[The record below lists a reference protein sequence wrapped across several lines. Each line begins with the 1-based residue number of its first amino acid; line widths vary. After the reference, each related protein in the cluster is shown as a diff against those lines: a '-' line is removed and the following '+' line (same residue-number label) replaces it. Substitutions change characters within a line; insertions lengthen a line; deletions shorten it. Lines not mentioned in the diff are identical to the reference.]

1 MRTVYKPFA
10 LLAAALAVAAF
21 AAAGCG
27 SSSEQKTAA
36 EDADIKTQVEQVC
49 REAAAELK
57 GLEMPT
63 DQAAAVKTQ
72 RQSAQ
77 IFQTA
82 TGKINELGANV
93 ALPADYKSWID
104 AYAQLP
110 DLNTRAAAAFSK
122 SGITSD
128 QAVEA
133 GQKWEAQANKANDLA
148 SKAGLTNCAVGQ
160 PKG

>member
-1 MRTVYKPFA
+1 MKTVPA
-10 LLAAALAVAAF
+10 SLAALVVASLLAL
-21 AAAGCG
+21 AGCG

-36 EDADIKTQVEQVC
+36 ENADIKTQVEQVC

-82 TGKINELGANV
+82 IGKLNELGANV
-93 ALPADYKSWID
+93 ELPADYKSWID

-110 DLNTRAAAAFSK
+110 ALNTEAAKAFSK

>member
-1 MRTVYKPFA
+1 MKTVRVSIAALIVAA
-10 LLAAALAVAAF
+10 LLAVT
-21 AAAGCG
+21 GCG
-27 SSSEQKTAA
+27 SSEEQKTNAA
-36 EDADIKTQVEQVC
+36 NADMKAQVEQVC
-49 REAAAELK
+49 RQVATELK

-63 DQAAAVKTQ
+63 TQDAAVKTQ
-72 RQSAQ
+72 TQSAE

-82 TGKINELGANV
+82 AGKLRELQAD
-93 ALPADYKSWID
+93 APLPADYKSWID

-110 DLNTRAAAAFSK
+110 ALNTEAAKAFSK

>member
-1 MRTVYKPFA
+1 MKTVYKPFA
-10 LLAAALAVAAF
+10 LLAAALAVTAF

-36 EDADIKTQVEQVC
+36 EDAEIKTQVEQVC
-49 REAAAELK
+49 REVATELK

-63 DQAAAVKTQ
+63 TQDAAVKTQ
-72 RQSAQ
+72 TQSAE

-82 TGKINELGANV
+82 AGKLRELQAD
-93 ALPADYKSWID
+93 APLPADYKSWID
-104 AYAQLP
+104 AYGQLP
-110 DLNTRAAAAFSK
+110 ALNTEAAKAFSK

>member
-1 MRTVYKPFA
+1 MKTVRVSIVA
-10 LLAAALAVAAF
+10 LVVASLLAL
-21 AAAGCG
+21 AGCG

-36 EDADIKTQVEQVC
+36 ENADIKTQVEQVC

-82 TGKINELGANV
+82 IGKLNELGANV
-93 ALPADYKSWID
+93 ELPADYKAWVA
-104 AYAQLP
+104 AYGQLP
-110 DLNTRAAAAFSK
+110 ALNTQAAAAFAK
-122 SGITSD
+122 NGITSD
-128 QAVEA
+128 QAIET
-133 GQKWEAQANKANDLA
+133 GQKWEAQAKKANDLA
-148 SKAGLTNCAVGQ
+148 SKAGLTDCAVGQ